1 MNKILFSSLV
11 LFLLIPT
18 SNAFGT
24 YHTELGDDIFI
35 LVQSTVRNSD
45 GTLIVYLESTKFSDL
60 NLPLLESFL
69 DFETSR
75 GNDPVITIDENQF
88 QVIRRVQS
96 QSFDSEG
103 LIASTMLFDNVGEKP
118 LVLARFAHDGYS
130 VVSGDTIESIWTFVR
145 NVS

>member
-24 YHTELGDDIFI
+24 YHTELGDDVFI

-45 GTLIVYLESTKFSDL
+45 GALIVYLESTKFSDL
-60 NLPLLESFL
+60 NLSSLETFL

-75 GNDPVITIDENQF
+75 GNDPIITIDEDKF

-96 QSFDSEG
+96 QSFNSEG
-103 LIASTMLFDNVGEKP
+103 LVASTILFDNVDEKP

-130 VVSGDTIESIWTFVR
+130 VVSGDTIESVWTFVR
-145 NVS
+145 SVS